1 MVWFLPFNHPFHHIL
16 VSLNTSV
23 RFGCF
28 VLLLLFFVLF
38 PLCFIQL
45 QLCFVCFCS
54 TFLLLFFSSF
64 SVFDLSGPPY
74 LQFLFTMTSGNTA
87 LMNLCRIE
95 RYAHL
100 PIRPATFTFY
110 SNNGNMR
117 PECWQYFSLNLVIPC
132 VVLLVA
138 YCMHACSK
146 IINLP
151 AGKKKKKPNCE
162 HFVFQPSLG
171 LLTDTGSWSH
181 RDKQEIH
188 AVFAAA
194 KTPSA
199 PICMDTRCWN
209 WKKADALPLLFRAG
223 VKQTVD
229 WQCYKMAGR
238 GIIHSVDKRPLLLI
252 SKCMCFQCHNHR
264 CLDTMGWAKEL
275 ETVNINEMVIGKR
288 VNKQH
293 GLFLIDFYPSR
304 LLDRI
309 CGAEFIVLWGYNPFS
324 LIWEKTI
331 SAFSFPFHIS
341 VSVKYYMLQCPR
353 KTLFCWS
360 HCSSI
365 KVSPF
370 SLSWING
377 RMEGGMKRSN
387 EWTIVLLLQTGHSG
401 KFLRGQSL
409 FKVASYTTSYL
420 CVFLSVCV
428 CMSACM

>member
-74 LQFLFTMTSGNTA
+74 LQFLFIMTSGNTA

-151 AGKKKKKPNCE
+151 AGKKRKN
-162 HFVFQPSLG
+162 
-171 LLTDTGSWSH
+171 
-181 RDKQEIH
+181 
-188 AVFAAA
+188 
-194 KTPSA
+194 
-199 PICMDTRCWN
+199 
-209 WKKADALPLLFRAG
+209 
-223 VKQTVD
+223 QTV
-229 WQCYKMAGR
+229 
-238 GIIHSVDKRPLLLI
+238 
-252 SKCMCFQCHNHR
+252 N
-264 CLDTMGWAKEL
+264 
-275 ETVNINEMVIGKR
+275 
-288 VNKQH
+288 
-293 GLFLIDFYPSR
+293 
-304 LLDRI
+304 
-309 CGAEFIVLWGYNPFS
+309 
-324 LIWEKTI
+324 
-331 SAFSFPFHIS
+331 
-341 VSVKYYMLQCPR
+341 
-353 KTLFCWS
+353 TLF
-360 HCSSI
+360 
-365 KVSPF
+365 F
-370 SLSWING
+370 N
-377 RMEGGMKRSN
+377 
-387 EWTIVLLLQTGHSG
+387 Q
-401 KFLRGQSL
+401 
-409 FKVASYTTSYL
+409 A
-420 CVFLSVCV
+420 
-428 CMSACM
+428 